1 MLYLS
6 SRNSPIGGRFKYF
19 LTQMI
24 KYRSIHAPISHYS
37 TLKEFTDQLDL
48 ISPRFKIHGSNIKI
62 ISSPSD
68 FYETL
73 KTKFLAAE
81 NRIFISTLY
90 IGIREHELISTL
102 YESIRAKSCLKVSIL
117 TDALRGTRESP
128 SSSCASL
135 LAPLVEEFGPERV
148 DIRMYHTPN
157 LTGVK
162 KYCIPKRIN
171 EGWGLQHIKLYG
183 FDDEIIVS
191 GANLSSEYFTNRQDR
206 YHLFSSK
213 GLTDYFF
220 RLHTTLLKLSFQIL
234 PNSHSTD
241 KYTLEWPISNL
252 APSPL
257 ISPLEYISESSKLL
271 SQDSLSNS
279 DQMISNESNLSDTVV
294 YPIVQLTPLSST
306 NDPSTELSAIKSIL
320 STLISPRY
328 NKTSWTFTA
337 GYFNPIPELTQ
348 LLLSTAS
355 TSNTIITA
363 SPWANGFY
371 GSKGVSRLIPCAYT
385 LLLRHFLE
393 AVEKKNRER
402 DISVKEW
409 RLGTVGEPNGWTYH
423 AKGLWISLE
432 KKHTKKSSV
441 DISIIGSSN
450 YTKRS
455 YSLDLEAGVI
465 IFTENKD
472 LKMQLGQER
481 DNIEKFAKEV
491 SLSQLARAE
500 RKVGLKVRLAMWIV
514 SMLGCAL

>member
-1 MLYLS
+1 MLCLS
-6 SRNSPIGGRFKYF
+6 SRNSPIGGRSKYI

-24 KYRSIHAPISHYS
+24 KYRPLHAPISHYS
-37 TLKEFTDQLDL
+37 MLKEFTDQLDL
-48 ISPRFKIHGSNIKI
+48 ISPRFKIHGSKIKI
-62 ISSPSD
+62 ISSPSE

-73 KTKFLAAE
+73 K
-81 NRIFISTLY
+81 ISTLQ
-90 IGIREHELISTL
+90 
-102 YESIRAKSCLKVSIL
+102 ESIRARSCLKLSIL

-128 SSSCASL
+128 LSSCASL

-157 LTGVK
+157 LAGIK
-162 KYCIPKRIN
+162 KCYIPKRIN

-183 FDDEIIVS
+183 FDDQIIIS

-213 GLTDYFF
+213 DLTDYFF
-220 RLHTTLLKLSFQIL
+220 RLHSILSKLSFQVL
-234 PNSHSTD
+234 PNFHSTD

-257 ISPLEYISESSKLL
+257 ISPQEYISKSSKLL

-279 DQMISNESNLSDTVV
+279 DQVISNESDLSDTAV

-306 NDPSTELSAIKSIL
+306 NDSSTELLAIKSIL
-320 STLISPRY
+320 STLISPKY

-371 GSKGVSRLIPCAYT
+371 GSKGVSGLIPCAYT
-385 LLLRHFLE
+385 LLLRRFLE
-393 AVEKKNRER
+393 AVKRKNRES
-402 DISVKEW
+402 DIVVKEW
-409 RLGTVGEPNGWTYH
+409 RLGTVGKPNGWTYH
-423 AKGLWISLE
+423 SKGLWISLE
-432 KKHTKKSSV
+432 QKHTQKSSV

-465 IFTENKD
+465 IVTENKD

-491 SLSQLARAE
+491 SISQLAKAE